1 MPQELVSNS
10 EPKNEIGA
18 HRQLLAVMQDIPV
31 PVGQCPSDMS
41 IKRSSTEFPEESL
54 APKQKTGQ
62 MWVPVS

>member
-1 MPQELVSNS
+1 M
-10 EPKNEIGA
+10 
-18 HRQLLAVMQDIPV
+18 LAVMQDIPV